1 MVICN
6 LRDENILENVKAVEE
21 LKKTGLFTDDELQ
34 ELYDK
39 QVESDKRK
47 ETADERKTERIARH
61 YD

>member
-1 MVICN
+1 MVIYD

-47 ETADERKTERIARH
+47 EAADEHRK
-61 YD
+61 

>member
-47 ETADERKTERIARH
+47 ENADEHRK
-61 YD
+61 

>member
-1 MVICN
+1 MGEILKMVICN

-47 ETADERKTERIARH
+47 ENDNG
-61 YD
+61 